1 VAEFIEKRRR
11 LITQLEEQL
20 PDLDRQINELTEQ
33 RGRIQREI
41 DWYRDQILCVRLQIS
56 YREHAKLQ
64 QESRAK
70 QAS

>member
-56 YREHAKLQ
+56 YRE
-64 QESRAK
+64 RAK
-70 QAS
+70 IQQAAGIKG

>member
-1 VAEFIEKRRR
+1 MAEFIEKRRR

-56 YREHAKLQ
+56 YRERAKIQ

-70 QAS
+70 QAP